1 MRRIIV
7 AGGAAMAVA
16 LVAIPLRYLHGPE
29 SPVAAVVADAAGL
42 PPDRAPPTP
51 AEPARPAFAFR
62 RLLIDTSGVAPDACF
77 RFSQDLDRRA
87 EAHYEDYVRVEPR
100 IAPALRVADTDL
112 CLGGLVYGT
121 SYKVTLARGLPALS
135 GARSEREETVEVSLG
150 DRPAQV
156 TLAGDG
162 FILPRAASNGLTIQ
176 TVNVERV
183 TVRVLRMSDRL
194 LPSKLRQ
201 TSRWNDVHALSI
213 RQITRYQIRDLL
225 KDSASLVWSGTMA
238 VEADHNRPVQTA
250 FPLSEILAPG
260 RTGAYLVIAE
270 NAAAATPDRFFTTLR
285 DKDDE
290 HYGELWASVPAHWII
305 ATDVALSTMSGAD
318 GLHVFARSLASADPL
333 PGIKLSLLAAGQDLI
348 GEATTDAAGQ
358 ASFAPGLLRGTG
370 ANAAAALLAYGESDF
385 TLLDLGRAA
394 FDLSDRGV
402 AGRPASGPVEAF
414 LYTERGIYRPGDTLN
429 VMTLLRDRLGG
440 AVDALPLT
448 LVLRRPD
455 GLEAKRFTLA
465 TQPAGGFRQDVSL
478 SRSAARGVWSVEAL
492 IDPSGSPVGRAQ
504 FEVQDFVPQKLKVTL
519 KSAAAAL
526 RPGEPI
532 DVALDGQFLYGAPAA
547 GLKGEAELR
556 IVRDATPV
564 PSAKGYRFGLIDEH
578 IDDLV
583 QTLTLAAA
591 DQSGHSEIAEPL
603 QHLPQTTAPLKG
615 LLSAG
620 LFEPGGRLVGER
632 LELPIRTQPLLIG
645 IKPRFADDRAEAGKE
660 ALFDILVFD
669 AEGRSV
675 ARPGLHWRLLREDR
689 VYDWYRA
696 GPNWTW
702 HYHVVD
708 EAIAAGEIDASAGA
722 PAVLSEPIQWGYYR
736 LVVDDPATQA
746 ATSVRFQAGWMA
758 SAEGA
763 DTPDRVDVAVEKSL
777 LAPGETTR
785 LRIRGP
791 FAGKAQVT
799 VASDHAFE
807 TRQIAVA
814 KDGTEIEVTASEEWG
829 AGAYVLVSLYRPLAE
844 GQPHDPV
851 RAVGVAWLA
860 IDPKPRTLSVTFGT
874 PERVT
879 PRHGVAVP
887 VTVAGALG
895 DGATFVTL
903 AAVDEGILQLTR
915 FSAPDPAQ
923 FLFGKRRL
931 GIELRDDYGRLLDGS
946 AARGAIRQGGDA
958 AASAASVGG
967 QGLAVVSTRTVALFS
982 GPVRVD
988 RNGTAQIML
997 DIPDFEGQLR
1007 LMAVA
1012 YNRGAVGRGEAR
1024 LTVRDPV
1031 VAELAVPRFLAPGD
1045 SARLALLLHNTE
1057 GAPGDYHVTLS
1068 ASGAAR
1074 IAADHALDYALG
1086 SGERKLDQAEI
1097 EGIDEGVGTIAADLS
1112 GPGGYRLH
1120 REWQIAVRAPQY
1132 PITLEDTAAQAPG
1145 EAFAIDAGKLNAF
1158 VPGTVR
1164 VSLGYSAFA
1173 GIDVPSLL
1181 QSLYRYPY
1189 GCTEQ
1194 LTSSAFPLVYFNDP
1208 GLLGHLPQDIGVK
1221 ERVQQAIDTLLD
1233 RQDASGRFG
1242 LWRAGDGQASPWLN
1256 VHAVDFLVHAK
1267 GAGFVVPDA
1276 ALQRSYAWLT
1286 EAIRRI
1292 GEDNRGIYAHAPDA
1306 TRSYAAYVLARA
1318 GRAEI
1323 GELRRLHDTAQ
1334 WATVAGQIVPASVH
1348 WRGDGADDGLALPL
1362 SLGQLAGG
1370 LLLMGDRARAH
1381 SAFAFAIAN
1390 LDAASYPRWWFDDA
1404 YYTRTRDL
1412 AGLIAIAAETGDAA
1426 SAAALLD
1433 RFRALSPSADRLNT
1447 QEKAWLLAAAH
1458 ALSTDTRGHGL
1469 TVNGEER
1476 AALKLPV
1483 AFAPDVAEIAAG
1495 YRVVNSSGG
1504 VLWRTLVVE
1513 GAPKQAPSAM
1523 DQGYSLSKEYFRRD
1537 GTPVDPAHLAQN
1549 DRVIVLLSGRV
1560 HDSNNHRT
1568 VLVDML
1574 PAAWEIETIITRPEE
1589 YAFLGLLSK
1598 TRLAEAR
1605 DDRFVAAFDLGDGF
1619 ARGEGPWRDRERDD
1633 ADAELDRDEFR
1644 LAYVARVVTPGHFA
1658 LPAAVVED
1666 MYRPGVMARTD
1677 AEETTAD
1684 PR

>member
-7 AGGAAMAVA
+7 ASGAIMALA
-16 LVAIPLRYLHGPE
+16 LIAFPLRYLYGPE
-29 SPVAAVVADAAGL
+29 SAAPAVIADAGG
-42 PPDRAPPTP
+42 PP
-51 AEPARPAFAFR
+51 AEPVRPAFAFR
-62 RLLIDTSGVAPDACF
+62 RLLIDSSGTAPDACF
-77 RFSQDLDRRA
+77 RFSASLDRRA

-135 GARSEREETVEVSLG
+135 GARSEHDETVEVSLG

-156 TLAGDG
+156 ALAGDG

-194 LPSKLRQ
+194 LPSRIRQ
-201 TSRWNDVHALSI
+201 TNRWNDVQALSI
-213 RQITRYQIRDLL
+213 RQVTRYQIRDLL

-250 FPLSEILAPG
+250 FPLSEVIAPG

-270 NAAAATPDRFFTTLR
+270 NAATATPDRFFTVLR
-285 DKDDE
+285 DKNDE
-290 HYGELWASVPAHWII
+290 PYDGLWTSVPAHWVI
-305 ATDVALSTMSGAD
+305 ATDIALSTMSGTD

-333 PGIKLSLLAAGQDLI
+333 PDVKLSLLAAGQDVL
-348 GEATTDAAGQ
+348 GEATTDAAGE
-358 ASFAPGLLRGTG
+358 ARFAPGLLRGTG
-370 ANAAAALLAYGESDF
+370 ANAAAALLAHGESDF

-414 LYTERGIYRPGDTLN
+414 LYTERGIYRPGDTVD

-440 AVDALPLT
+440 AVDTLPLT

-465 TQPAGGFRQDVSL
+465 AQPAGGFRQDVSL

-519 KSAAAAL
+519 KFAAAAL

-532 DVALDGQFLYGAPAA
+532 GVALDGQFLYGAPAA
-547 GLKGEAELR
+547 GLTGEAELR

-564 PSAKGYRFGLIDEH
+564 ANAKGYRFGLIDEH
-578 IDDLV
+578 VDDVV

-591 DQSGHSEIAEPL
+591 DEAGHTAIAEPL
-603 QHLPQTTAPLKG
+603 QHLAQTSAPLKG

-620 LFEPGGRLVGER
+620 LFEPGGRLVAER

-645 IKPRFADDRAEAGKE
+645 IKPRFADDRAEEDKD
-660 ALFDILVFD
+660 ALFDIRVFD
-669 AEGRSV
+669 AEGHPV

-696 GPNWTW
+696 DGSWTW

-708 EAIAAGEIDASAGA
+708 EPLASGEIDAPAGA
-722 PAVLSEPIQWGYYR
+722 PALLDQPIRWGYYR
-736 LVVDDPATQA
+736 LVVDDPETHA
-746 ATSVRFQAGWMA
+746 ASSLRFQAGWMA

-763 DTPDRVDVAVEKSL
+763 DTPDRVDVAVEKSV

-799 VASDHAFE
+799 VASDRVLE
-807 TRQIAVA
+807 TRQVAVA
-814 KDGTEIEVTASEEWG
+814 KEGTDIEVTASPDWG
-829 AGAYVLVSLYRPLAE
+829 AGAYVLVSLYRPLAD

-851 RAVGVAWLA
+851 RAVGLAWLA
-860 IDPKPRTLSVTFGT
+860 IDPKPRTLSVTLGT

-879 PRHGVAVP
+879 PRQRVAVP
-887 VTVAGALG
+887 VTIAGALG
-895 DGATFVTL
+895 DDPTFVTL

-915 FSAPDPAQ
+915 FNAPDPAQ

-931 GIELRDDYGRLLDGS
+931 GLELRDDYGRLLDGS

-958 AASAASVGG
+958 AASGASLGG

-988 RNGTAQIML
+988 RDGSAQIVI
-997 DIPDFEGQLR
+997 DIPDFEGQLH

-1031 VAELAVPRFLAPGD
+1031 VAELALPRFLAPGD
-1045 SARLALLLHNTE
+1045 HARLALLLHNTE

-1068 ASGAAR
+1068 ADGAAK
-1074 IAADHALDYALG
+1074 IAADHPLDYALG
-1086 SGERKLDQAEI
+1086 SGERKLDHAAI
-1097 EGIDEGVGTIAADLS
+1097 DGLDEGVGTITADVA

-1132 PITLEDTAAQAPG
+1132 PITLEDSAMQAPG
-1145 EAFAIDAGKLNAF
+1145 EAFAIDAAKLKAF
-1158 VPGTVR
+1158 VPGTVK

-1208 GLLGHLPQDIGVK
+1208 GLLGPLPQDGGVQQ
-1221 ERVQQAIDTLLD
+1221 RVQQAVDTILD

-1242 LWRAGDGQASPWLN
+1242 LWQAGDGQASPWLN
-1256 VHAVDFLVHAK
+1256 VRAVDFLVHAK
-1267 GAGFVVPDA
+1267 DAGFVVPDA
-1276 ALQRSYAWLT
+1276 ALQRSYAWLG
-1286 EAIRRI
+1286 EAIRQI
-1292 GEDNRGIYAHAPDA
+1292 GEDNRGYYAHAPDA

-1323 GELRRLHDTAQ
+1323 GELRRLHDGAQ
-1334 WATVAGQIVPASVH
+1334 WSTEAGRIVPASVY
-1348 WRGDGADDGLALPL
+1348 WRNEGNTLAPPL

-1370 LLLMGDRARAH
+1370 LLLMGDHARAH
-1381 SAFAFAIAN
+1381 SAFALAIAN
-1390 LDAASYPRWWFDDA
+1390 LDAASYPRWWADQY
-1404 YYTRTRDL
+1404 YYTPTRDL
-1412 AGLIAIAAETGDAA
+1412 AGLIAVAAESGDTAT
-1426 SAAALLD
+1426 AAALLA
-1433 RFRALSPSADRLNT
+1433 RFRALSPRAEQLNT

-1458 ALSTDTRGHGL
+1458 ALNTDTRAHRL
-1469 TVNGEER
+1469 SVNGAEQSGLR
-1476 AALKLPV
+1476 LPTALTPS
-1483 AFAPDVAEIAAG
+1483 PAEVAAG
-1495 YRVVNSSGG
+1495 FRVVNTSSGT
-1504 VLWRTLVVE
+1504 LWRTLAIT
-1513 GAPKQAPSAM
+1513 GAPKQPPSAM
-1523 DQGYSLSKEYFRRD
+1523 EAGYRLGKEYFRPD
-1537 GTPVDPAHLAQN
+1537 GTAVDAARLAQN
-1549 DRVIVLLSGRV
+1549 DRVIVFLSGRV
-1560 HDSNNHRT
+1560 QDGENHRT

-1574 PAAWEIETIITRPEE
+1574 PAGWEIETIIKRPED
-1589 YAFLGLLSK
+1589 YAFLGPLSK

-1605 DDRFVAAFDLGDGF
+1605 DDRFVAAFDLGDF
-1619 ARGEGPWRDRERDD
+1619 DEGGRRWRYREQND
-1633 ADAELDRDEFR
+1633 ADAHLASAEFR
-1644 LAYVARVVTPGHFA
+1644 LAYVVRVVTPGHFA
-1658 LPAAVVED
+1658 LPAAAVED

-1677 AEETTAD
+1677 AAQTTAD

>member
-7 AGGAAMAVA
+7 AGGVVIAMALAA
-16 LVAIPLRYLHGPE
+16 LPFRYLHSPE
-29 SPVAAVVADAAGL
+29 AAAPAIVADAGGQPAGS
-42 PPDRAPPTP
+42 PV
-51 AEPARPAFAFR
+51 EPARPAPTFR

-77 RFSQDLDRRA
+77 RFSDALDRRA

-100 IAPALRVADTDL
+100 ISPALRVTDTDL

-150 DRPAQV
+150 DRPPQV
-156 TLAGDG
+156 ALAGDG

-194 LPSKLRQ
+194 LPSKVRQ
-201 TSRWNDVHALSI
+201 TGHWSDVQALSI
-213 RQITRYQIRDLL
+213 RQVTRYQIRELL
-225 KDSASLVWSGTMA
+225 RDSASLVWSGTMA

-250 FPLSEILAPG
+250 FPLSEIVTPG
-260 RTGAYLVIAE
+260 RSGAYLVIAE
-270 NAAAATPDRFFTTLR
+270 NAATATPERFFTAPPR
-285 DKDDE
+285 NRDDE
-290 HYGELWASVPAHWII
+290 GYDQLWASVPAHWVI
-305 ATDVALSTMSGAD
+305 ATDIALTTLSGAD

-333 PGIKLSLLAAGQDLI
+333 PGVKLSLLATGQDVL
-348 GEATTDAAGQ
+348 GEATTDAAGE
-358 ASFAPGLLRGTG
+358 ASFAAGLLRGTG
-370 ANAAAALLAYGESDF
+370 ANAPSALVAYGASDF

-402 AGRPASGPVEAF
+402 AGGPAAGAVEAF
-414 LYTERGIYRPGDTLN
+414 LYTERGIYRPGDTVH
-429 VMTLLRDRLGG
+429 VMTLLRDQLGG
-440 AVDALPLT
+440 AVDTLPLT

-455 GLEAKRFTLA
+455 GVEAKRFALA
-465 TQPAGGFRQDVSL
+465 AHPAGGFRQDLSL
-478 SRSAARGVWSVEAL
+478 SRSAAHGLWSVEAL

-532 DVALDGQFLYGAPAA
+532 GVALDGQFLYGAPAA

-556 IVRDATPV
+556 VVRDAAPV
-564 PSAKGYRFGLIDEH
+564 ANAKGYRFGLIDEH
-578 IDDLV
+578 VDDVV

-591 DQSGHSEIAEPL
+591 DAAGHTAIAEPL
-603 QHLPQTTAPLKG
+603 QRLAPSSAPLKG

-620 LFEPGGRLVGER
+620 LFEPGGRLVAER

-645 IKPRFADDRAEAGKE
+645 IKPRFTDDRAEEGKE

-669 AEGRSV
+669 AEGHPV

-696 GPNWTW
+696 NSSWTW

-708 EAIAAGEIDASAGA
+708 EPLVSGEIDAPAGV
-722 PAVLSEPIQWGYYR
+722 PAVLSQAIRWGYYR
-736 LVVDDPATQA
+736 LVVDDPETHA
-746 ATSVRFQAGWMA
+746 ATSLRFQAGWMA
-758 SAEGA
+758 SAETA
-763 DTPDRVDVAVEKSL
+763 DTPDRVEVAVEKSI

-785 LRIRGP
+785 LRIDGP

-799 VASDHAFE
+799 VASDHVFE
-807 TRQIAVA
+807 TRQVDVA
-814 KDGTEIEVTASEEWG
+814 KDGTDIEVTASAQWG
-829 AGAYVLVSLYRPLAE
+829 AGAYVLVSLYRPLAD

-851 RAVGVAWLA
+851 RAVGLAWLA
-860 IDPKPRTLSVTFGT
+860 IDPKPRTLSVTLGT

-879 PRHGVAVP
+879 PRHAVAVP

-895 DGATFVTL
+895 DGPTFVTL

-915 FSAPDPAQ
+915 FNPPDPAQ

-946 AARGAIRQGGDA
+946 ATRGAIRQGGDA
-958 AASAASVGG
+958 AASGAALGG

-988 RNGTAQIML
+988 GSGSAQITL
-997 DIPDFEGQLR
+997 DLPDFEGQLH

-1012 YNRGAVGRGEAR
+1012 YNRGAVGRGDAR

-1031 VAELAVPRFLAPGD
+1031 VAELALPRFLAPGD
-1045 SARLALLLHNTE
+1045 HARLALMLHNTE
-1057 GAPGDYHVTLS
+1057 GASGDYHVVLS
-1068 ASGAAR
+1068 ATGAAR
-1074 IAADHALDYALG
+1074 IAADHPLDYALG
-1086 SGERKLDQAEI
+1086 SGERMLDQAEI

-1112 GPGGYRLH
+1112 GPGGFTLH
-1120 REWQIAVRAPQY
+1120 RDWQIAVRAPQY
-1132 PITLEDTAAQAPG
+1132 PIALEDTAAQAPG
-1145 EAFAIDAGKLNAF
+1145 EAFAIDAGKLKAF
-1158 VPGTVR
+1158 VPGTVH

-1194 LTSSAFPLVYFNDP
+1194 LTSSAFPLIYFNDP
-1208 GLLGHLPQDIGVK
+1208 GLLGHLPQDRDVK
-1221 ERVQQAIDTLLD
+1221 QRVQQSVDTILD
-1233 RQDASGRFG
+1233 RQDAGGQFG
-1242 LWRAGDGQASPWLN
+1242 LWSAGDGQASPWLN
-1256 VHAVDFLVHAK
+1256 VRAIDFLVHAK
-1267 GAGFVVPDA
+1267 EAGFDVPHA
-1276 ALQRSYAWLT
+1276 ALQRGYAWLA
-1286 EAIRRI
+1286 EAIKHI
-1292 GEDNRGIYAHAPDA
+1292 GEDNRGYYAHAADA
-1306 TRSYAAYVLARA
+1306 TRAYAAYVLARG

-1323 GELRRLHDTAQ
+1323 GELRRLHDAAQ
-1334 WATVAGQIVPASVH
+1334 WSTDAGRVVPASVY
-1348 WRGDGADDGLALPL
+1348 WRNDGEDLAPPL

-1370 LLLMGDRARAH
+1370 LLLLGDRARAH
-1381 SAFAFAIAN
+1381 SAFALALAN
-1390 LDAASYPRWWFDDA
+1390 LDAASHPRWWSNEY
-1404 YYTRTRDL
+1404 YYTPVRDL
-1412 AGLIAIAAETGDAA
+1412 AGLIAVAAESGDTPT
-1426 SAAALLD
+1426 AAALLD
-1433 RFRALSPSADRLNT
+1433 RFRALSPSADQLNT
-1447 QEKAWLLAAAH
+1447 QEKTWLLAAAH
-1458 ALSTDTRGHGL
+1458 ALNTDTRGHRL
-1469 TVNGEER
+1469 TINREEH

-1483 AFAPDVAEIAAG
+1483 AFTPDVAEIAAG
-1495 YRVVNSSGG
+1495 YRVVNSGG
-1504 VLWRTLVVE
+1504 GILWRTLVVE
-1513 GAPKQAPSAM
+1513 GAPRQAPSAM
-1523 DQGYSLSKEYFRRD
+1523 DQGYSLNKEYFSLD
-1537 GTPVDPAHLAQN
+1537 GTPLDPAHLAQN

-1560 HDSNNHRT
+1560 HDNSDHRT

-1574 PAAWEIETIITRPEE
+1574 PAAWEIETIVKRAEE
-1589 YAFLGLLSK
+1589 YAFLGILSK

-1605 DDRFVAAFDLGDGF
+1605 DDRFVAAFDLGDF
-1619 ARGEGPWRDRERDD
+1619 ERGNRRWRVRERDD
-1633 ADAELDRDEFR
+1633 ADFELDRDEFR

-1666 MYRPGVMARTD
+1666 MYRPGVMGRTGA
-1677 AEETTAD
+1677 AETIAD